1 MAILKKLKKGLKKVA
16 KAAVPISAA
25 VLAARALKKRK
36 RNAAIDMGID
46 VANADIG
53 SDMLSSDMLSSGKVD
68 SFLPDDGFITVNNPY
83 GEGGAK
89 KGGSAGRAKRS
100 TITGVAVRGF
110 GRALKGKK

>member
-1 MAILKKLKKGLKKVA
+1 VA

-25 VLAARALKKRK
+25 ILAARALKKRK

-46 VANADIG
+46 VSNADSG
-53 SDMLSSDMLSSGKVD
+53 SDMLSSGQVD